1 MGEKVKILIRFLKDF
16 GYYKKKDVEYVIFL
30 INLEYFE
37 LKDVFF
43 NYFKKSK
50 ELKQKSFILT
60 RILDILW
67 VKHYAYD
74 EPLYLSLIRNFNM
87 EFPEYMDTCKNKMKF
102 HKIDLLTSEKYLLK
116 ILKYI
121 EENES

>member
-16 GYYKKKDVEYVIFL
+16 GYYNKKEIKYVIFL
-30 INLEYFE
+30 TNLENFD

-43 NYFKKSK
+43 NYYQLSK
-50 ELKQKSFILT
+50 ELKQKPYVLT
-60 RILDILW
+60 RILDMLW
-67 VKHYAYD
+67 VKNYAYY
-74 EPLYLSLIRNFNM
+74 EPLYISLIRNFNM
-87 EFPEYMDTCKNKMKF
+87 EFPEYMVKRRHKMNF

-121 EENES
+121 EKNES